1 MRLQKKTP
9 KGWSRHEGVK
19 TEKFFPH
26 ISNKN
31 TTIRSPRSRPRRPEA
46 EEVIFFFFFFF
57 LYVLKQEIRS
67 SLETYTFVFS
77 KHN

>member
-31 TTIRSPRSRPRRPEA
+31 TTLRSPRSRPRRPEA
-46 EEVIFFFFFFF
+46 EEVIFFLLLFF
-57 LYVLKQEIRS
+57 VCI
-67 SLETYTFVFS
+67 ETRDLIEFRNIYICVF
-77 KHN
+77 